1 MPAYDYDFFVS
12 YTGADREWA
21 EWISWAL
28 EEAGYRILVQAW
40 DFVPGANWVNEM
52 QKGVTKAARVLAVLS
67 PDYLENSKFGTAE
80 WQAFWRGDPDGEKR
94 RVLPVRVER
103 CAPEGLLGGIV
114 YIDLVGLAK
123 EEAEKILIDRV
134 RASLAGRVRPTT
146 PPRFPGR

>member
-1 MPAYDYDFFVS
+1 MS
-12 YTGADREWA
+12 YTGADQEWA

-28 EEAGYRILVQAW
+28 EEAGYRVLVQAW
-40 DFVPGANWVNEM
+40 DFVEGKNWVNEI
-52 QKGVTKAARVLAVLS
+52 QKGVTRAARVLAVLS

-94 RVLPVRVER
+94 RVLPVRVKH
-103 CAPEGLLGGIV
+103 CAPDGLLGGIV

-134 RASLAGRVRPTT
+134 KASLDGRARPTS